1 MYEFIDK
8 NGNISANSAKVV
20 VIDKFGKVKEVGG
33 GGGGSP
39 TGPAGGDLSG
49 TYPNPSVVWANG
61 LPTYNLN
68 YYPLVANPAGYLTS
82 ADMPTY
88 VTLQQ
93 AYDNSTSGEILQT
106 VVKGPLT
113 LRNTGLSNA
122 PFIFSGKS
130 IANVVTSWIDG
141 NGNISGS
148 YIYATWFNTGFG
160 TGLQDTSGTVQFKSA
175 YDGIVGQG
183 RWESNQ
189 RINYLAD
196 YSALYSNRSLVDKEY
211 VDNKSINKRTFGISL
226 DGGGSAIVVG
236 TQADITIPYNMT
248 IQSWTMLANVTG
260 SIVIDIWKDT
270 YGNFPPT
277 VADSITGS
285 AKPTI
290 STNIKGQS
298 STLTGWTILVTAGDT
313 IRFNVDSC
321 TDITR
326 VNLIITGIET

>member
-33 GGGGSP
+33 GGGGS
-39 TGPAGGDLSG
+39 
-49 TYPNPSVVWANG
+49 
-61 LPTYNLN
+61 
-68 YYPLVANPAGYLTS
+68 
-82 ADMPTY
+82 
-88 VTLQQ
+88 
-93 AYDNSTSGEILQT
+93 
-106 VVKGPLT
+106 
-113 LRNTGLSNA
+113 
-122 PFIFSGKS
+122 S
-130 IANVVTSWIDG
+130 I
-141 NGNISGS
+141 
-148 YIYATWFNTGFG
+148 
-160 TGLQDTSGTVQFKSA
+160 
-175 YDGIVGQG
+175 
-183 RWESNQ
+183 
-189 RINYLAD
+189 
-196 YSALYSNRSLVDKEY
+196 RS
-211 VDNKSINKRTFGISL
+211 FGISL